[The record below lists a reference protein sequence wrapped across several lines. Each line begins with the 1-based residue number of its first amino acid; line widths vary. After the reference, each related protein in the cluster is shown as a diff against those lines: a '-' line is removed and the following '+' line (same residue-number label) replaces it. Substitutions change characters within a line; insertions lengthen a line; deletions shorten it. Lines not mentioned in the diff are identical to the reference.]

1 MAVKTFKPTSPA
13 VRGMAIADYS
23 VITKKAPE
31 KSLLTARKKT
41 GGRNSYGR
49 ITVRHIG
56 GGNRTKLRNID
67 WKRDRVGI
75 PATQNSLLSTHSVC

>member
-41 GGRNSYGR
+41 GGRNS
-49 ITVRHIG
+49 
-56 GGNRTKLRNID
+56 
-67 WKRDRVGI
+67 
-75 PATQNSLLSTHSVC
+75 